1 MKILITGGAGFI
13 GSNYIND
20 LINHDNGWSEILV
33 LDILT
38 YAGNLSNLEPAFRDK
53 RVKFIY
59 GDIRNLALV
68 NTVLKGVNTVVHFAA
83 ESHVDRSLLNPND
96 FVSTNV
102 HGTSILLQAALAN
115 QVEKFLHVSTDE
127 VYGSIESGSWTE
139 NSIVS
144 PNSPYSASKAGADL
158 LVLSYWKTFG
168 LPVFVSRCSN
178 NYGPYQFPE
187 KFIPLAITNVIKGL
201 PIPVYG
207 NGLNSRDWLHVSDH
221 CAALNLII
229 KNGTPGEIYN
239 IGGGRELS
247 NIETTKILLK
257 LLNKDENFFEFTEDR
272 KGHDFRYS
280 VNFDKISKN
289 CGYQPIK
296 KFDDSIE
303 ETINWYLKNES
314 WWRPIQKIT

>member
-20 LINHDNGWSEILV
+20 LINHDNEWSEILV

-38 YAGNLSNLEPAFRDK
+38 YAGNLANLEPAFKDK

-59 GDIRNLALV
+59 GDIRNSVLV

-115 QVEKFLHVSTDE
+115 QIEKFLHVSTDE
-127 VYGSIESGSWTE
+127 VYGSIESGSWNE

-144 PNSPYSASKAGADL
+144 PNSPYSATKAGADL

-207 NGLNSRDWLHVSDH
+207 NGLNSRDWLHVLDH

-257 LLNKDENFFEFTEDR
+257 LLKKDENFFKFIEDR

-280 VNFDKISKN
+280 VNFDKISKD

-296 KFDDSIE
+296 KFDESIE
-303 ETINWYLKNES
+303 DTINWYLKNES
-314 WWRPIQKIT
+314 WWRHIQKIT